1 MKFRSGYNI
10 LLEGK
15 PRLEVKLMAEQA
27 QLYLPLQSRRFAF
40 GELCVSDGR
49 SVKAGDALA
58 RDTDNYSVPLLAPRG
73 GTVRLRPA
81 DDYIMLEKIT
91 FSGERTSVP
100 EQQPQH
106 IAQMGAEGGKR
117 YRLLELGAWQF
128 FEDAYTGDLPDP
140 FGTPQA
146 VIVSTVSLE
155 PFVARGDAQL
165 YGRLLNFTRGLEH
178 LQGLLEYQPIY
189 LVMPDIRSEFAA
201 RLREQI
207 RGYAWVN
214 LLEIPPRYPFD
225 NFNILARILG
235 LKKKAGPVW
244 AVRTDG
250 VLAVDR
256 ALTQAQPCLS
266 RVISIGGPAVKS
278 PVHIETVPGY
288 PIQAI
293 LDMYVSGPDVRIIN
307 GGLLTGR
314 RISAG
319 TLGLDTE
326 CRGLTILA
334 ESADREPF
342 AFIRPGWDR
351 SSYSGCFLSSLRRSF
366 PERLT
371 AAVRGEARPCISC
384 GFCEKI
390 CPAGI
395 MPHLIHKYL
404 YQDMIEQAEQVRLD
418 LCVGCG
424 LCSFVCPSKIE
435 LRDQF
440 VQAQQML
447 KKQNKEL
454 QEKSVEGTNL

>member
-1 MKFRSGYNI
+1 VKFRGGYNI

-15 PRLEVKLMAEQA
+15 PALEVKPMPEQA
-27 QLYLPLQSRRFAF
+27 QLYLPLHSRRFAF
-40 GELCVSDGR
+40 AELCVSDGR
-49 SVKAGDALA
+49 SVKAGDILA
-58 RDTDNYSVPLLAPRG
+58 RDADNYSVPLLAPRG

-81 DDYIMLEKIT
+81 DDCIVLEKIACSEEPT
-91 FSGERTSVP
+91 IVP

-189 LVMPDIRSEFAA
+189 LVMPNIRSEFAA

-214 LLEIPPRYPFD
+214 LIEIPLKYPSD
-225 NFNILARILG
+225 NFNILARSLG
-235 LKKKAGPVW
+235 LKKKAGTVW

-250 VLAVDR
+250 VMAVDR
-256 ALTQAQPCLS
+256 ALTQAQPSLS
-266 RVISIGGPAVKS
+266 RVISIGGPVVKS

-293 LDMYVSGPDVRIIN
+293 LDMYVSGPGVRIIN

-314 RISAG
+314 RISAD

-351 SSYSGCFLSSLRRSF
+351 SSYSKCFLSSLGRNL
-366 PERLT
+366 PEKLT
-371 AAVRGEARPCISC
+371 AAMRGEVRPCISC

-395 MPHLIHKYL
+395 MPHLLHKYL
-404 YQDMIEQAEQVRLD
+404 YQDMLEQAEKVRLD
-418 LCVGCG
+418 LCIGCG

-440 VQAQQML
+440 IQAQQML
-447 KKQNKEL
+447 SQQNKQL
-454 QEKSVEGTNL
+454 HKNSLEGANS